1 MQGYVVVFKL
11 WWVHVSIL
19 QPVRCGVW
27 KHWVYFHKSTI
38 TIAKGLPDLS
48 CHLVGAHT
56 TAFRW
61 KKTPSEQLPF
71 LQTAGNTTCVTS
83 KHYSPSVLIICTRI
97 PDNRYNGHLK
107 QKQNQNA
114 GKNKKNKETKNTPDI
129 NKQNKKT
136 QTTNKNKEPY
146 TTKHTHTQQTAKNK
160 KQTLAP
166 QTETGTKHRKRK
178 TKKQKTTNKTRKTQT
193 NTGTTQQ

>member
-1 MQGYVVVFKL
+1 MLWCSNFDESMFLSSNLLGVVFENTGYTFTRVPL
-11 WWVHVSIL
+11 PSQRASPIWVAIWWVHI
-19 QPVRCGVW
+19 P
-27 KHWVYFHKSTI
+27 
-38 TIAKGLPDLS
+38 LPS
-48 CHLVGAHT
+48 GE
-56 TAFRW
+56 

-97 PDNRYNGHLK
+97 PDNGYNGHLK

-146 TTKHTHTQQTAKNK
+146 TTKHTHTTNSKKQETNTGTPNRNRNKAQEKKNK
-160 KQTLAP
+160 ETKNNKQ
-166 QTETGTKHRKRK
+166 
-178 TKKQKTTNKTRKTQT
+178 NKKTQT